1 VKKWDA
7 WKARFGIESSSGI
20 SICAT
25 LGRERPFLILM
36 ILENMTTGHYILK
49 MRKRISRENILKVG
63 MELIHGLGYN
73 GVSVG
78 DITTKVGIPKGS
90 FYNHFHSKQE
100 FLGHVIDMYAS
111 ESQALVVK
119 NLMAV
124 GVPPL
129 EKLRNYF
136 AEATQYYGAD
146 PTRLNGCLIG
156 NICQEL
162 ASVDAGIRKKLE
174 KNFRGSDELLAE
186 VLKEGVRKGALPR
199 EMDIPPMVQ
208 FITNGWQGALLRMKS
223 AGNRRP
229 LEMFQAVLFG
239 SILIKGAVIKTVPK

>member
-1 VKKWDA
+1 
-7 WKARFGIESSSGI
+7 
-20 SICAT
+20 
-25 LGRERPFLILM
+25 M
-36 ILENMTTGHYILK
+36 ILEYMTTGHYISK
-49 MRKRISRENILKVG
+49 MRKKISRENILEVG
-63 MELIHGLGYN
+63 MGMIHGLGYN

-90 FYNHFHSKQE
+90 FYNHFKSKQD
-100 FLGHVIDMYAS
+100 FLIHVIDMYAG

-119 NLMAV
+119 NLLAA

-129 EKLRNYF
+129 ERLRNYF
-136 AEATQYYGAD
+136 TEATEYYAAD

-186 VLKEGVRKGALPR
+186 VLKEAARKGELSGDL
-199 EMDIPPMVQ
+199 EIQPMVQ

-229 LEMFQAVLFG
+229 LEMFQTVLFG
-239 SILIKGAVIKTVPK
+239 SILTRGAANKAVIEPAVTSRKAKTTRKSAVIK